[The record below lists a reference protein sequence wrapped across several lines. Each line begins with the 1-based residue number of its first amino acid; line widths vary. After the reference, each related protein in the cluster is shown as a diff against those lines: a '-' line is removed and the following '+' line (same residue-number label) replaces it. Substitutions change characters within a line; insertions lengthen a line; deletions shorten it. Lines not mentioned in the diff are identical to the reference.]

1 MENLASSF
9 SPALFA
15 PLPSLRVLRK
25 MRQEDG
31 GEGRKEEEEQ
41 RVSKKY
47 EIVQS
52 QSQICFGEQIDRSR
66 HFLALEP
73 TIALFREAA
82 TWETKLLSMNFINA
96 LLA

>member
-1 MENLASSF
+1 
-9 SPALFA
+9 
-15 PLPSLRVLRK
+15 

-41 RVSKKY
+41 KSIKKY
-47 EIVQS
+47 EILQS

-82 TWETKLLSMNFINA
+82 TWETETFVNEFH
-96 LLA
+96 